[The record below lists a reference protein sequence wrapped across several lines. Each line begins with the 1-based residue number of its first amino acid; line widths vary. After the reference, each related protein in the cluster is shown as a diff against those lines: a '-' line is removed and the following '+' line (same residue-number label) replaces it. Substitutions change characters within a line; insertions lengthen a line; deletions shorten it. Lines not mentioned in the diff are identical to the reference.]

1 MQGLRETKHPYTFVS
16 KEGFRELLLV
26 KDAPEK
32 AIPLLPRLIPVL
44 KAALVHSADEVF
56 ERGLSALVQ
65 LSAVVGPSLNGHL
78 KLLLTSLSKRLMDKK
93 IQRAHHQCF
102 TKAGAARRK
111 CKSYHHQIQN
121 PNILLYLLLSKGG
134 NKSHA
139 ASLGAACG
147 HLGCLSVQFILTH
160 STIHS

>member
-1 MQGLRETKHPYTFVS
+1 MPAWNSSIWPASNYISRGSLCWWSVWKRTERSRATECGCWPVSEWPSETTAYKS
-16 KEGFRELLLV
+16 
-26 KDAPEK
+26 
-32 AIPLLPRLIPVL
+32 
-44 KAALVHSADEVF
+44 F
-56 ERGLSALVQ
+56 EEA
-65 LSAVVGPSLNGHL
+65 NGQ
-78 KLLLTSLSKRLMDKK
+78 K

-102 TKAGAARRK
+102 AKAGAARRK

-147 HLGCLSVQFILTH
+147 RLGCLSVQFILTH
-160 STIHS
+160 STIHSWTLLQEPMSNSEESSYKKLSTEN

>member
-1 MQGLRETKHPYTFVS
+1 MNSHG
-16 KEGFRELLLV
+16 
-26 KDAPEK
+26 
-32 AIPLLPRLIPVL
+32 PLLHLQLFTLKEAFLAGSLCWWSVWKRTERSRATECGCWPVSEWPSETTAY
-44 KAALVHSADEVF
+44 KSF
-56 ERGLSALVQ
+56 EEA
-65 LSAVVGPSLNGHL
+65 NGQ
-78 KLLLTSLSKRLMDKK
+78 K

-160 STIHS
+160 STIHSWTLLQEPMSNSEESSYKKLSTEN